1 MADKNMRPLALLF
14 AVLTIVIG
22 IVLIVAPD
30 RMIALGPYAITPAG
44 LYTIG
49 ALRVGM
55 GLVLMAVATTSRA
68 PRALRVLGVVLV
80 VVGVMTPLVGVERVR
95 GIADWGMAQGP
106 ALRWG
111 VAAVLLGIGGF
122 IALAVAGNRRPA
134 DGERV
139 R

>member
-1 MADKNMRPLALLF
+1 MRWLALLF
-14 AVLTIVIG
+14 ALLTIVIG
-22 IVLIVAPD
+22 IVLVIAPD
-30 RMIALGPYAITPAG
+30 RMIALGPYAITRAG

-80 VVGVMTPLVGVERVR
+80 VGGVLTPLAGVERVR
-95 GIADWGMAQGP
+95 GIADWGMTQGP

-111 VAAVLLGIGGF
+111 IAALMLGIGSF
-122 IALAVAGNRRPA
+122 IAFAVAGSRRPA
-134 DGERV
+134 
-139 R
+139 